1 MFICLFVIGSA
12 LLTSFHLIEQTF
24 YRGIFS
30 SCHFCHLRTMILKEP
45 KGKLGQGK
53 GGVSFR
59 LTSLVLEGFRRMGDG
74 GQLEGGS

>member
-1 MFICLFVIGSA
+1 
-12 LLTSFHLIEQTF
+12 
-24 YRGIFS
+24 
-30 SCHFCHLRTMILKEP
+30 MILKEP

-59 LTSLVLEGFRRMGDG
+59 LTSLVLEGFRRMEDG